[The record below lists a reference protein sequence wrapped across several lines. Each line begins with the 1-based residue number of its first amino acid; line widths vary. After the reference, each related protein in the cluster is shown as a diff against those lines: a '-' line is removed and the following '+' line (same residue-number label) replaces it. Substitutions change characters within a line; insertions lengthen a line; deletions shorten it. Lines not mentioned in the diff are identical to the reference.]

1 MEILSKRKIEAPL
14 FVLRFLSAAIVVLAI
29 YLFRS
34 GVYDYAVFFCVL
46 LIPVS
51 LIGINQVI
59 IEEHEV
65 TICQHRLFASLC
77 YKYKLKVTNILMVS
91 VKEESIDLDD
101 AVGMDD
107 NGFLT
112 TLTFINPVKEI
123 KINATEF
130 KYLDKKNDIKTLTL
144 KLQLKEYKLA
154 SDVLNRD

>member
-1 MEILSKRKIEAPL
+1 
-14 FVLRFLSAAIVVLAI
+14 
-29 YLFRS
+29 
-34 GVYDYAVFFCVL
+34 
-46 LIPVS
+46 
-51 LIGINQVI
+51 
-59 IEEHEV
+59 
-65 TICQHRLFASLC
+65 
-77 YKYKLKVTNILMVS
+77 MVS